1 MELILASQSPRR
13 REIMALMGL
22 PFRTEVCT
30 EPERI
35 PNGLS
40 SAETVMQLAKQ
51 KAAFARKL
59 HPSACVIGADTVVE
73 LDGEIIGKPKSPED
87 AIATLSR
94 MQGRSHVVYTGL
106 AVLKEGY
113 EDVRSVTTKVQF
125 RPMSETEIRW
135 YVSTGEPMDKA
146 GSYGAQGYGSVFVD
160 SIEGNYFTVIGLPL
174 PLAYRMLRRAGALPR
189 FLGGPSDKNAENA
202 SISPDF

>member
-35 PNGLS
+35 PKGLS
-40 SAETVMQLAKQ
+40 SAETVMRLAHQ
-51 KAAFARKL
+51 KAAFALKL
-59 HPSACVIGADTVVE
+59 HPSACVIGADTVVD

-160 SIEGNYFTVIGLPL
+160 SIEGNYFNVIGLPAPTL
-174 PLAYRMLRRAGALPR
+174 YEMLLKAGAIKEDR
-189 FLGGPSDKNAENA
+189 S
-202 SISPDF
+202 